1 MSLYNDYEI
10 SLQVLKAVSATSE
23 FDQTTNKHSQT

>member
-10 SLQVLKAVSATSE
+10 SLQVLKAVSATTQ
-23 FDQTTNKHSQT
+23 FDQTTNKLSQT